1 MKHKKKIKKKWIC
14 FFCHRINEAGKM
26 KCIYCG
32 ERKVGDLK
40 KLEGDLDKL
49 LSKFTRLRDGFI
61 CVTCGKP
68 GNDAGHFE
76 KRSHRATR
84 WFEKNLNCQCTSCN
98 NYRGGNLIEY
108 AIYLQKKY
116 GYGVIAELNAKSK
129 ETFQPTR
136 SWLLEQIE
144 IYKKKLKELGHGL

>member
-1 MKHKKKIKKKWIC
+1 MKHKTKIKKKWMC

-32 ERKVGDLK
+32 ERKVGNLK
-40 KLEGDLDKL
+40 LLEGKLDSVF
-49 LSKFTRLRDGFI
+49 SKFIRERDNYI

-84 WFEKNLNCQCTSCN
+84 WDIRNVNCQCRSCN
-98 NYRGGNLIEY
+98 SYLGGNLIEY
-108 AIYLQKKY
+108 AIYLQRKY
-116 GYGVIAELNAKSK
+116 GSGVIIELNAKSK
-129 ETFQPTR
+129 EIFQPTR

-144 IYKKKLKELGHGL
+144 IYKKKLRELGLER